1 MIRRPPRSTRTDT
14 LFPYTTLFRSQR
26 ERPFSRDPRGRAAKR
41 RACGRPAC
49 HEGSE
54 YPADRACPPRLA
66 ASRRGPQGYSAS
78 TLAHGGAAM
87 TAIKLGKIQDRTLVK
102 LTIVVPP
109 DLPAR
114 KSLVEGKRE

>member
-1 MIRRPPRSTRTDT
+1 MRGK
-14 LFPYTTLFRSQR
+14 R
-26 ERPFSRDPRGRAAKR
+26 ERPCSRLSRRREEER
-41 RACGRPAC
+41 RACGRPDC

-54 YPADRACPPRLA
+54 YQADRACPPRLA

-87 TAIKLGKIQDRTLVK
+87 TAIKLGKIPDRTLVK

-109 DLPAR
+109 DLHGWLQDYA
-114 KSLVEGKRE
+114 VAYAEAYGQQETVTV